1 MPGRPRFSH
10 KLLQSKRQLRI
21 EPLVKGSGKV
31 LAGVEMEVEMDMD
44 VEGQIDVI
52 QDSGGE
58 PPFAGGIRGLS
69 A

>member
-1 MPGRPRFSH
+1 VAG
-10 KLLQSKRQLRI
+10 
-21 EPLVKGSGKV
+21 V
-31 LAGVEMEVEMDMD
+31 AGVEMEVEMDMD